1 MTRDIRRP
9 GRWDDDRRTPRPGG
23 LVDGDRVR
31 GRISGDAHERAIDG
45 GEQIEGGG
53 RILTRRLG
61 QRVDTDHAGLIDAK
75 VELPPATSAAATVFR
90 GSPLTCSDDGQPRA
104 VEHEMEALAERDRP
118 QTAPQML
125 TAPGER
131 RRVGGGEVEAHHP
144 EQCVQEPFGLAQRE
158 MVEESQDQ
166 GGLDGEIRV
175 ALLPT
180 PPAAPAGRPGSDRLR
195 GQPHRHIAASNE
207 GLVIG
212 RPVRNAV
219 LRLVRGMDL
228 RLHPCS
234 VAPAEGPEK
243 CAPPHRVFMQQRRA
257 APSRPRLHAED
268 RLILVFLARLNTAWR
283 DALHVVKPDT
293 LLRWHRDLFTLLWHH
308 TSRRRGARGRLRV
321 ELIDLIQAMA
331 TANGLWGAERIRGDL
346 LKLGIR
352 VSKRTVQQYMRSVRP
367 RGQHG
372 QTWGTFLRNHTHDIW
387 ACDVLQ
393 LYDAWFR
400 PIYAFLIVAH
410 GTREVVHVNVTR
422 SPTDAWVAQQLREA
436 TPYDSAPRFLIRDN
450 DGKFGRDFAAAA
462 TSADIDV
469 VPIPPRSP
477 NLNAICERFLGGL
490 RRECLDYVLLLGEDH
505 LRRVL
510 AEWVGHFNGGRPH
523 QGIGQRIPNQ
533 RQRPGRVEPC
543 RRIVAFPVLG
553 GLHHDY
559 RRAA

>member
-1 MTRDIRRP
+1 MTAHSESTTL
-9 GRWDDDRRTPRPGG
+9 G
-23 LVDGDRVR
+23 VR
-31 GRISGDAHERAIDG
+31 
-45 GEQIEGGG
+45 Q
-53 RILTRRLG
+53 
-61 QRVDTDHAGLIDAK
+61 AK
-75 VELPPATSAAATVFR
+75 R
-90 GSPLTCSDDGQPRA
+90 PRA
-104 VEHEMEALAERDRP
+104 QVFSEDPILLPEIVDQIVLVTVHPASEREDEEL
-118 QTAPQML
+118 Q
-125 TAPGER
+125 R
-131 RRVGGGEVEAHHP
+131 RRH
-144 EQCVQEPFGLAQRE
+144 
-158 MVEESQDQ
+158 S
-166 GGLDGEIRV
+166 
-175 ALLPT
+175 
-180 PPAAPAGRPGSDRLR
+180 
-195 GQPHRHIAASNE
+195 
-207 GLVIG
+207 
-212 RPVRNAV
+212 
-219 LRLVRGMDL
+219 LRLL
-228 RLHPCS
+228 
-234 VAPAEGPEK
+234 
-243 CAPPHRVFMQQRRA
+243 
-257 APSRPRLHAED
+257 
-268 RLILVFLARLNTAWR
+268 
-283 DALHVVKPDT
+283 
-293 LLRWHRDLFTLLWHH
+293 
-308 TSRRRGARGRLRV
+308 GRLDQHRPS
-321 ELIDLIQAMA
+321 LGRFFAPYAMA
-331 TANGLWGAERIRGDL
+331 TANGLWGAERIRGEL

-372 QTWGTFLRNHTHDIW
+372 QTWGTFVRNHTHDIW

-400 PIYAFLIVAH
+400 PIYAFFIVAH

-490 RRECLDYVLLLGEDH
+490 RRECLDHVLLLGEDH